1 MKYGEIWFVNFDA
14 IDESA
19 DSQVNRP
26 VGHEY
31 LKKRPALIIQS
42 DDQLKITTVVSIM
55 PMSKSENCHKDDIR
69 VKKSGKNRLFFDSL
83 IKVHQIQTFDLCR
96 FIHKIG
102 DIEEEYLEQVKEYIK
117 RHFGL

>member
-14 IDESA
+14 IDDNSDLQA
-19 DSQVNRP
+19 SRP

-42 DDQLKITTVVSIM
+42 DEQLKITTVVSIM
-55 PMSKSENCHKDDIR
+55 PMSKSDNCHKDDIR
-69 VKKSGKNRLFFDSL
+69 VSKSGKNRLFYDSL
-83 IKVHQIQTFDLCR
+83 VKVHQIQTFDPCR

-102 DIEEEYLEQVKEYIK
+102 DIEEEHLEQVKEYIK
-117 RHFGL
+117 KHFGL